1 MTAAAPSGRAGA
13 GRLLGLGAR
22 AALSS
27 PGLLLGVALTL
38 AAAAFARTVIF
49 PALAFAA
56 DDDVRRLLAVGAW
69 GLVVLAALARGV
81 ALAWAVRAGV
91 DRIRGQEP
99 ALDAASLET
108 TGTTGLAWAVGA
120 AAVHLA
126 LSLWF
131 WTGLLGAGVTYLL
144 GEGPLPVLGAAGL
157 AAVLSVGAIAGPLL
171 GFWLEVALARAMV
184 RREGIAVAGAEAWR
198 TLGERPGFIL
208 GAWFA
213 TALPAFGVATLVRTF
228 LGMAPAPSWATVAA
242 QGTGLVL
249 LALIDAVA
257 TVIRLDAYAA
267 LELDRAGGLP
277 PLPVSPPAPPPVP
290 RATLVEPSTI
300 LQARLVPPPGPGVAG

>member
-22 AALSS
+22 TALSS

-38 AAAAFARTVIF
+38 AAAAFARTALP
-49 PALAFAA
+49 PALMLAS
-56 DDDVRRLLAVGAW
+56 DDDVQRLLAIGAW
-69 GLVVLAALARGV
+69 GVVVLAALCRGV

-131 WTGLLGAGVTYLL
+131 VTGLVAAGVVYFV
-144 GEGPLPVLGAAGL
+144 GESPLPVLGAAGL
-157 AAVLSVGAIAGPLL
+157 AWVVSFGLLAGSALVL
-171 GFWLEVALARAMV
+171 WLELALARALV
-184 RREGIAVAGAEAWR
+184 AREGIAVAGAAAWR
-198 TLGERPGFIL
+198 TLLERPGFVL
-208 GAWFA
+208 VAYLA
-213 TALPAFGVATLVRTF
+213 TALPAFGVAKLVQLF
-228 LGMAPAPSWATVAA
+228 LGMTPPPSWATLAA
-242 QGTGLVL
+242 EGTGLLL

-257 TVIRLDAYAA
+257 TVIRLDSYAA
-267 LELDRAGGLP
+267 LELDRAGALP
-277 PLPVSPPAPPPVP
+277 PVPVPPPVP

-300 LQARLVPPPGPGVAG
+300 LQARLIPPPGPGVAG